1 MTRAFSS
8 EAGTG
13 SREENASRQGPGA
26 PFRFNRNG
34 KGSRGLWILAVLL
47 SHWRRHPMQL
57 ATLLIGLIAATAL
70 WSGVQALNQQA
81 RNAYDRAAATF
92 GGSRT
97 ATLVG
102 NDSAT
107 FPQKLFVDLRRAGWP
122 VSPMLEGRVQI
133 DGRSYR
139 LLGVEPVTLPAEVGN
154 APAVGKASLQSFVT
168 PPGEMLV
175 APETLR
181 DLDLTEGVRPQANGM
196 SLPPLRVQPELA
208 PGVLVVDIGIAQEI
222 LKMPDQVSR
231 LLVGKFTMPHAALQS
246 VTGDK
251 LKLVEPNAE
260 TDLERLTDSFHLNLT
275 AFGLL
280 SFFVGLFIV
289 NSAIGLAFEQRL
301 PMLRTL
307 RACGVS
313 ARMLNTVLVVE
324 LVSLALAAGLIGLI
338 CGYFI
343 AAALL
348 PDVAASLRGLYGA
361 QIPGQ
366 LSLKPVWWLAGIA
379 ISILG
384 ALAAAAA
391 SLTKAIRMP
400 VLASAQP
407 QAWRQAQR
415 RWLMLQ
421 SAAAIAVFAVAGGL
435 IWFGDSL
442 LAGFAVLAALMLG
455 AALILPMI
463 LEIALSLGERSARR
477 PVGIWFW
484 ADSRQQLSGLSLALM
499 ALLLAL
505 AVNVGVG
512 TMVESFSR
520 TFLVWLDG
528 RLAADVYINAASD
541 TQAAKIK
548 AWLRDRPEV
557 EAILPGG
564 RADTQFGGAP
574 IEVLGLPDHATY
586 RDNWPLL
593 ESTANAWI
601 RLRPGDACLVSEQLS
616 RRMKLAIGDRISVPA
631 PGGDWPLEI
640 VGVYADYG
648 NPKGQIALN
657 FAALTRHFPQ
667 IPMTRIGLRVA
678 PGKIAPLIAALQQTF
693 GLDDRNVADQAT
705 MKAESKR
712 IFNRT
717 FSVTAALNAFTLGV
731 AGVALLTSLLTLA
744 NSRLPQLAPL
754 WAIGL
759 TRRRLAALELLKTMA
774 VALITALFALPLGLL
789 VAWCLLAIVNVKA
802 FGWRL
807 PFHVFPLQLIELLAV
822 ALAAA
827 LCAAALPVAR
837 LARMQP
843 ASLIRIF
850 VNER

>member
-1 MTRAFSS
+1 
-8 EAGTG
+8 
-13 SREENASRQGPGA
+13 
-26 PFRFNRNG
+26 
-34 KGSRGLWILAVLL
+34 
-47 SHWRRHPMQL
+47 MQL
-57 ATLLIGLIAATAL
+57 ATLLIGLISATAL

-81 RNAYDRAAATF
+81 RIAYDRAAATF

-97 ATLVG
+97 AMLVSR
-102 NDSAT
+102 DSAT
-107 FPQKLFVDLRRAGWP
+107 FPQNLFVDLRRAGWP
-122 VSPMLEGRVQI
+122 VSPTLEGRVQI
-133 DGRSYR
+133 DGRSLR
-139 LLGVEPVTLPAEVGN
+139 LLGVEPVTLPSEVGN
-154 APAVGKASLQSFVT
+154 APAVGRGNLLSFVT

-175 APETLR
+175 AGETLR
-181 DLDLTEGVRPQANGM
+181 DLGLKEGERPQANGT
-196 SLPPLRVQPELA
+196 SLPPLRVQAELA
-208 PGVLVVDIGIAQEI
+208 PGALVVDIGIAQDI
-222 LKMPDQVSR
+222 LKMPGQVSR
-231 LLVGKFTMPHAALQS
+231 LLVGKSKTPRATLES
-246 VTGDK
+246 VAGKK
-251 LKLVEPNAE
+251 LRLVEPSAE
-260 TDLERLTDSFHLNLT
+260 SDLERLTDSFHLNLT

-313 ARMLNTVLVVE
+313 ARLLNTVLVIE
-324 LVSLALAAGLIGLI
+324 LVSLALVAGLIGLV

-366 LSLKPVWWLAGIA
+366 LSLKPVWWFAGIA

-391 SLTKAIRMP
+391 SLAKAIRMP
-400 VLASAQP
+400 VLATAQP
-407 QAWRQAQR
+407 QAWQQAQR
-415 RWLMLQ
+415 RWLMFQ
-421 SAAAIAVFAVAGGL
+421 SAAALAVFAVAAAL
-435 IWFGDSL
+435 IQFGDSL
-442 LAGFAVLAALMLG
+442 IAGFAVLAALMLG
-455 AALILPMI
+455 AALILPMV
-463 LEIALSLGERSARR
+463 LQIALAFGQRSARA

-505 AVNVGVG
+505 AVNVGVS

-528 RLAADVYINAASD
+528 RLAADVYISAASD
-541 TQAAKIK
+541 AQATQIK

-557 EAILPGG
+557 QATLPGG
-564 RADTQFGGAP
+564 RADTQLGGTP
-574 IEVLGLPDHATY
+574 IEVLGLPDHVTY

-593 ESTANAWI
+593 EGTANAWV
-601 RLRPGDACLVSEQLS
+601 RLRPGDTCLVSEQLS
-616 RRMKLAIGDRISVPA
+616 RRMKLAIGDHIEVPA
-631 PGGDWPLEI
+631 PGGSWPLEI
-640 VGVYADYG
+640 VGIYADYG
-648 NPKGQIALN
+648 NPKGQIAVN
-657 FAALTRHFPQ
+657 FAALTRRFPLTPQ
-667 IPMTRIGLRVA
+667 TRIGLRVA
-678 PGKIAPLIAALQQTF
+678 PDHIAPLIAALQEKF

-705 MKAESKR
+705 MKRESKR
-712 IFNRT
+712 VFNRT

-731 AGVALLTSLLTLA
+731 AGIALLTSLLTLA

-827 LCAAALPVAR
+827 FCAAALPVAR